1 MEIIYIRPD
10 FVEQDDIPMEI
21 YILTTSIRSKIF
33 NYHAFIKDLNNA
45 FFVENRNTIPCS
57 CINFDPK
64 YIDKNHQHLLSG
76 ILE

>member
-45 FFVENRNTIPCS
+45 FFVENRNTVPC
-57 CINFDPK
+57 
-64 YIDKNHQHLLSG
+64 
-76 ILE
+76 